1 VGLEEL
7 CSKHSRLL
15 IREAEDFFL
24 YRFIYPRI
32 LQAAA
37 SAGLRIPASEVES
50 ILSKA
55 RSRKEAN
62 EAMALYIIGLFEK
75 QLELLAQVDLYKGIA
90 SDALAMRA
98 VSLIKSLLGGR
109 ELKYEDAL
117 EFAKGCGLEKTY
129 LLLTSFPNVSKQ
141 LIDFLNRFQAQR

>member
-7 CSKHSRLL
+7 CNKHSRLL

-24 YRFIYPRI
+24 YKFIYPRI

-37 SAGLRIPASEVES
+37 STGLRIPASEVES

-62 EAMALYIIGLFEK
+62 ETMALYIISLFEK
-75 QLELLAQVDLYKGIA
+75 QPELLTYDALYKGVA
-90 SDALAMRA
+90 GDALAMRA

-117 EFAKGCGLEKTY
+117 AFAKGCGLEKIY
-129 LLLTSFPNVSKQ
+129 LLLSSFPNVSKQ
-141 LIDFLNRFQAQR
+141 LIDFLNKVQVRR